1 MRPPGEAD
9 KQGRVSWRWLIDLRG
24 AEPRIDWPRLAIVL
38 VVGEVISGVLIWF
51 LTESLGTM
59 AMILIVLPI
68 FALLIALDIKLRR
81 RGPDN
86 P

>member
-1 MRPPGEAD
+1 
-9 KQGRVSWRWLIDLRG
+9 VSWRWLIDVRG

-38 VVGEVISGVLIWF
+38 VVGEVIAGALIWF
-51 LTESLGTM
+51 LTESLGPM

-68 FALLIALDIKLRR
+68 AALLIALDIKLRR

>member
-1 MRPPGEAD
+1 M
-9 KQGRVSWRWLIDLRG
+9 SWRWLIDVRG

-38 VVGEVISGVLIWF
+38 VVGEVVTGVLIWF
-51 LTESLGTM
+51 LRESLGTM

-68 FALLIALDIKLRR
+68 IALLIALDIKLRR
-81 RGPDN
+81 GRPDN

>member
-1 MRPPGEAD
+1 
-9 KQGRVSWRWLIDLRG
+9 VSWRGLIDVRG

-38 VVGEVISGVLIWF
+38 VVGEVITGVLIWF

>member
-1 MRPPGEAD
+1 M
-9 KQGRVSWRWLIDLRG
+9 SWRWLIDVRG

-38 VVGEVISGVLIWF
+38 VVGDVIAGALIWF
-51 LTESLGTM
+51 LTESFGPI
-59 AMILIVLPI
+59 AMILIALPI

-81 RGPDN
+81 RGPGN